1 MDDELRSLGAVPS
14 DGDPCV
20 YVVQA
25 SNVTSF
31 IVIYVD
37 DILIMSG
44 SEVEIERLKSCLCQK
59 FEVKDLGDFQYCLGV
74 EFDRTGNY
82 LTISQRGYI
91 DDLLEK
97 FDMSHC
103 NQGNSGLWLFH
114 RQRLSIWPN

>member
-1 MDDELRSLGAVPS
+1 
-14 DGDPCV
+14 
-20 YVVQA
+20 
-25 SNVTSF
+25 
-31 IVIYVD
+31 
-37 DILIMSG
+37 MSG

-82 LTISQRGYI
+82 LAISQRGYI

-103 NQGNSGLWLFH
+103 NPVSTPLELRINLTNDGEEYPLSRTHRRTHVFIYGN
-114 RQRLSIWPN
+114 